1 MNDFGDFAAF
11 IKEGDVKFI
20 RLSFLDLSGRQK
32 NVSVMA
38 DGYEE
43 WLSKGVVIEGKG
55 AGFPSEAEI
64 RLVPDMD
71 TVHILPWR
79 PQHGRVARFLSSL
92 KSVSG
97 EPLAFD
103 TRKVLSDTVAFLK
116 EQGYT
121 SELGTDSEFYLF
133 QLDEAGEPTLVTQ
146 DKAGAYDIAPLD
158 RGENVRREI
167 CLTMEEIGIA
177 PLSSHHEQG
186 PGQNEITFVGR
197 PPLEACDNYVIFK
210 SVVKAIASRNGL
222 YASFMPK
229 PLFDEH
235 GNGLTVN
242 FDIKKDKRSIFS
254 DEGEKATA
262 EAFVAGVQRRAKEC
276 AIFAQSVPNS
286 YDRLAA
292 YKQITSIAL
301 SEKRDSFMRYTNKH
315 GAVKLAL
322 RSPDNAANLYLTVA
336 LALRAGVEGIKDGLT
351 LQKTK
356 ESDLALKQDEL
367 TLSMESAVAEA
378 EKSDF
383 LKDALGETLLSAYL
397 KEKRKALE
405 ESRKDKAAYAK
416 KEFARL

>member
-1 MNDFGDFAAF
+1 MNDFGDFAEF

-20 RLSFLDLSGRQK
+20 RLSFVDLMGQQK

-38 DGYEE
+38 DGFEAH
-43 WLSKGVVIEGKG
+43 LTDGVVIEGKG

-64 RLVPDMD
+64 RLIPDMG

-79 PQHGRVARFLSSL
+79 PQHGRVARFLSSI

-97 EPLAFD
+97 ESLPFD

-116 EQGYT
+116 EKGFT

-133 QLDEAGEPTLVTQ
+133 QLDEAGDPTFITQ

-229 PLFDEH
+229 PLPEEH
-235 GNGLTVN
+235 GNGLTIN
-242 FDIKKDKRSIFS
+242 FDIKKGKKSIFS
-254 DEGEKATA
+254 DEEQKAVA
-262 EAFVAGVQRRAKEC
+262 EAFVAGVQRRARDC
-276 AIFAQSVPNS
+276 AVFAQSVPNS
-286 YDRLAA
+286 YDRLTA
-292 YKQITSIAL
+292 YKQITPIAI

-322 RSPDNAANLYLTVA
+322 RSPDNAGNLYLTVA
-336 LALRAGVEGIKDGLT
+336 LALRAGIEGIMDGLT
-351 LQKTK
+351 LDKVAPSTLSFSMK
-356 ESDLALKQDEL
+356 ESIADAEN
-367 TLSMESAVAEA
+367 SA
-378 EKSDF
+378 F
-383 LKDALGETLLSAYL
+383 LKTVLGERLLSAYIEG
-397 KEKRKALE
+397 KKKALE
-405 ESRKDKAAYAK
+405 EYEKDTVAYTK
-416 KEFARL
+416 KEFERL

>member
-11 IKEGDVKFI
+11 VNEGDVKFI
-20 RLSFLDLSGRQK
+20 RLSFVDLAGRQK

-38 DGYEE
+38 DGFEE
-43 WLSKGVVIEGKG
+43 HLADGVVIEGKG

-64 RLVPDMD
+64 RLVPDMG

-79 PQHGRVARFLSSL
+79 PQHGRVARFLSSI

-97 EPLAFD
+97 EPLPFD
-103 TRKVLSDTVAFLK
+103 TRKVLADTVALLK
-116 EQGYT
+116 ESGYT

-133 QLDEAGEPTLVTQ
+133 QLSEAGDPTFATQ

-158 RGENVRREI
+158 KGENVRREI
-167 CLTMEEIGIA
+167 CLTMEEIGID

-186 PGQNEITFVGR
+186 PGQNEITFVER

-229 PLFDEH
+229 PLAAEH
-235 GNGLTVN
+235 GNSLTIN
-242 FDIKKDKRSIFS
+242 FDIKKDKKSIFS
-254 DEGEKATA
+254 ADSKAA
-262 EAFVAGVQRRAKEC
+262 ESFIAGVLRRARDC

-292 YKQITSIAL
+292 YPHIVPIAL
-301 SEKRDSFMRYTNKH
+301 GEKRDSFMRYTHKH

-322 RSPDNAANLYLTVA
+322 RSPDNASNLYLTVS
-336 LALRAGVEGIKDGLT
+336 LALRAGLEGIKNGLT
-351 LQKTK
+351 LADVPAA
-356 ESDLALKQDEL
+356 SLP
-367 TLSMESAVAEA
+367 LSMSEAIADAESSA
-378 EKSDF
+378 F
-383 LKDALGETLLSAYL
+383 LKEVLGETLLAAYL
-397 KEKRKALE
+397 NEKKKTLE
-405 ESRKDKAAYAK
+405 EYEKDNKAYFQ
-416 KEFARL
+416 KEFERL

>member
-1 MNDFGDFAAF
+1 MNDFGDFAEF

-20 RLSFLDLSGRQK
+20 RLSFVDLMGQQK

-38 DGYEE
+38 DGFEE
-43 WLSKGVVIEGKG
+43 HLTDGVVIEGKG

-64 RLVPDMD
+64 RLIPDMG

-79 PQHGRVARFLSSL
+79 PQHGRVARFLSSI

-97 EPLAFD
+97 ESLPFD

-116 EQGYT
+116 EKGFT

-133 QLDEAGEPTLVTQ
+133 QLDEAGDPTFITQ

-229 PLFDEH
+229 PLPEEH
-235 GNGLTVN
+235 GNGLTIN
-242 FDIKKDKRSIFS
+242 FDIKKGKKSIFS
-254 DEGEKATA
+254 DEEQKAVA
-262 EAFVAGVQRRAKEC
+262 EAFVAGVQRRARDC
-276 AIFAQSVPNS
+276 AVFAQSVPNS
-286 YDRLAA
+286 YDRLTA
-292 YKQITSIAL
+292 YKQITPIAI

-322 RSPDNAANLYLTVA
+322 RSPDNAGNLYLTVA
-336 LALRAGVEGIKDGLT
+336 LALRAGIEGIMDGLT
-351 LQKTK
+351 LDKVAPSTLSFSMK
-356 ESDLALKQDEL
+356 ESIADAEN
-367 TLSMESAVAEA
+367 SA
-378 EKSDF
+378 F
-383 LKDALGETLLSAYL
+383 LKTVLGERLLSAYIEG
-397 KEKRKALE
+397 KKKALE
-405 ESRKDKAAYAK
+405 EYEKDTVAYTK
-416 KEFARL
+416 KEFERL